1 MGSINKQILLGRL
14 TADAEGRSM
23 PSGDMVANLRVV
35 TYERYQEKG
44 SGDWKEFA
52 DYHRVSVF
60 GPPAELARTLK
71 KDTEVYVEGRTRTR
85 KYQQHDGQDR
95 YITEVVANVIFPT
108 GETSGREREATQPSL
123 AHSRSTA
130 AADSP
135 AVGAE
140 DPEIEAPF

>member
-1 MGSINKQILLGRL
+1 MGSINKQIILGRL

-23 PSGDMVANLRVV
+23 PGGGMVANLRIV
-35 TYERYQEKG
+35 THERYQEKA

-60 GPPAELARTLK
+60 GPSAELARALK

-85 KYQQHDGQDR
+85 KYQQDGQDR

-108 GETSGREREATQPSL
+108 GEAAQPSP
-123 AHSRSTA
+123 APARSA
-130 AADSP
+130 APADGP
-135 AVGAE
+135 AAGAD

>member
-1 MGSINKQILLGRL
+1 
-14 TADAEGRSM
+14 M

>member
-1 MGSINKQILLGRL
+1 MGSINKQIILGRL

-23 PSGDMVANLRVV
+23 PSGGMVANLRLV

-85 KYQQHDGQDR
+85 KYQQDGQDR

-108 GETSGREREATQPSL
+108 GETAGREREPAQPSP
-123 AHSRSTA
+123 APSRSTA
-130 AADSP
+130 PADGP
-135 AVGAE
+135 AVGAA

>member
-1 MGSINKQILLGRL
+1 MGSINKQILVGRL

-23 PSGDMVANLRVV
+23 PSGGMVANLRIA

-85 KYQQHDGQDR
+85 KYQQDGQDR

-108 GETSGREREATQPSL
+108 GEADVREHGATQPTPAS
-123 AHSRSTA
+123 SRSA
-130 AADSP
+130 APASSP
-135 AVGAE
+135 AARSDE
-140 DPEIEAPF
+140 PEIEAPF

>member
-14 TADAEGRSM
+14 TADAEGRSI
-23 PSGDMVANLRVV
+23 PSGGMVANLRLV
-35 TYERYQEKG
+35 TYERYQDKS

-85 KYQQHDGQDR
+85 KYKQDGQDR

-108 GETSGREREATQPSL
+108 GDADVREHGATQPSP
-123 AHSRSTA
+123 AASRSSSNTA
-130 AADSP
+130 SSP
-135 AVGAE
+135 AAGTDE
-140 DPEIEAPF
+140 PEIEAPF

>member
-1 MGSINKQILLGRL
+1 MGSINKQIILGRL

-23 PSGDMVANLRVV
+23 PGGGMVANLRIV
-35 TYERYQEKG
+35 TYERYQERA

-60 GPPAELARTLK
+60 GAPAELARTLK

-85 KYQQHDGQDR
+85 KYQQDGQDR

-108 GETSGREREATQPSL
+108 GEAADREREAAQPSP
-123 AHSRSTA
+123 APSRSTA
-130 AADSP
+130 SANGQ
-135 AVGAE
+135 AVGGG